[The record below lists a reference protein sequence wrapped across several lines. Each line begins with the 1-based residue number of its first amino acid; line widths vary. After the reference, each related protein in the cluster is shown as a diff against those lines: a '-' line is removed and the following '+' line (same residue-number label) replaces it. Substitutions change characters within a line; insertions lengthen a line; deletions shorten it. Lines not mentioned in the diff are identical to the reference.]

1 MYNFSRSQFH
11 PQSVALHHHQPL
23 PVFDQVFKEYDHPP
37 ATTYSSSTRM
47 RLSLHPQPLQGKV
60 TTENGCKVHGN
71 ADAFHSTYGIPS
83 GSTIFTL
90 LPGSRLQEV
99 NRILSIYSKTINLLK
114 DSVKDLTTIK
124 IHVAPNLHVEDYIK
138 RAVNEWHVP
147 VVLRRIITYQLI
159 RAARQST
166 DDISIYGFITS
177 KPTWPSWMLTS
188 AILLSLDAVTSIIP
202 IKYIV
207 ELRMIFSIPMGIALG
222 VFISVEYF
230 LQATVLHIL
239 IVTTMVFA
247 SVFVVFTH
255 LPSASSTKF
264 LPWVFVLLV
273 ALFPVTYLLEGQV
286 RMKPVLAESG
296 VGDLGEEESK
306 LTALLAVEGART
318 FLLGLYAAIF
328 MLITL
333 EIKFELASLM
343 REKVNERGG
352 RVADGRHDEEKIRV
366 QLEENVLTEG
376 PEPMEIDS
384 KSSSSLIPNSGVAVL
399 QGHASKHMLMNIKN
413 IRCAGFQK
421 MISGIR
427 KPIIDTYA
435 SYENLSHVLYGFDL
449 EDLLRASTEVLGK
462 GTFGTTYKAVL
473 EMGFA
478 VAVKRLKDVT
488 MGDKEFKEK
497 IEDVGAMDNE
507 NLVPLRAYYCN
518 GEEKLLVYDYMPMG
532 SLSALL
538 HGNRGAGRTPLN
550 WETRSAIALGA
561 ARGITYLHAQG
572 STVSHGNIKSS
583 NILLTTSYEARV
595 SDFGLAQLVG
605 PNATPT
611 RVDGYRA
618 PEVTDIR
625 KVSQKADVYSFGVLL
640 LELLTGKAPTHA
652 LLNEEGVD
660 LPRRGFTVVSKK
672 SVPLL
677 K

>member
-1 MYNFSRSQFH
+1 MIILRYHHCPHEDETRIAPTTSSALSFGAWKGGEARLNGLSEFINHVLCILPFEEEIRISH
-11 PQSVALHHHQPL
+11 GVAATFLSH
-23 PVFDQVFKEYDHPP
+23 PVFEDILDLNMGGVTVENELDLKEVISGMVYCSP
-37 ATTYSSSTRM
+37 A
-47 RLSLHPQPLQGKV
+47 QGKV

-71 ADAFHSTYGIPS
+71 ADAFRSTYGIPS
-83 GSTIFTL
+83 GSTVFTL

-99 NRILSIYSKTINLLK
+99 NRMLSIYSKTINLLK

-147 VVLRRIITYQLI
+147 VVLRRIITYQL
-159 RAARQST
+159 
-166 DDISIYGFITS
+166 
-177 KPTWPSWMLTS
+177 
-188 AILLSLDAVTSIIP
+188 DAVTSIIP

-207 ELRMIFSIPMGIALG
+207 ELRMIYSIPMGTALG

-239 IVTTMVFA
+239 IVTTMV
-247 SVFVVFTH
+247 
-255 LPSASSTKF
+255 
-264 LPWVFVLLV
+264 
-273 ALFPVTYLLEGQV
+273 
-286 RMKPVLAESG
+286 RMKPVLTESG
-296 VGDLGEEESK
+296 VGDLGEKESK

-328 MLITL
+328 MLIKL

-352 RVADGRHDEEKIRV
+352 HRHSVADGRHDEEKIRV

-435 SYENLSHVLYGFDL
+435 SYEVSAEHASTEATKSSKSRDSCSDNHLDYDQKPDVFRGTVRYASVHAHLGRTGSRRDYLESLANTLILLLKGKL
-449 EDLLRASTEVLGK
+449 PWQEDLLRASTEVLGK

-488 MGDKEFKEK
+488 IGDKEFKEK

-507 NLVPLRAYYCN
+507 NLVPLRSYYCN
-518 GEEKLLVYDYMPMG
+518 GEEKLLVYDYMLMG
-532 SLSALL
+532 SLSTLL
-538 HGNRGAGRTPLN
+538 H
-550 WETRSAIALGA
+550 
-561 ARGITYLHAQG
+561 
-572 STVSHGNIKSS
+572 
-583 NILLTTSYEARV
+583 
-595 SDFGLAQLVG
+595 
-605 PNATPT
+605 
-611 RVDGYRA
+611 DGYRA

-640 LELLTGKAPTHA
+640 ELLTGLALQPVSMLWPSTCESDTGEIEMAKGLAKGGGVVAKEVAKPRVKLQNHHTDCSNNYNTH
-652 LLNEEGVD
+652 
-660 LPRRGFTVVSKK
+660 RKQ
-672 SVPLL
+672 
-677 K
+677 